1 MDGGDAGKLES
12 CHCGSC
18 TRLPVGCCGCDIL
31 STVGCGGIASYRA
44 CTVGCLS
51 ARQPLCWRRS
61 RVSLSVCLFLRVV
74 GERAGTL
81 ATARARGEGHR
92 HACPCCRQLQRNRHS
107 GTIHQQLAA
116 IPPSNGSAGAEA
128 SRARGAG
135 RPGWIVSSCLRL
147 PTLQQAGAAW
157 VRRMAYTINIR

>member
-1 MDGGDAGKLES
+1 MQKM
-12 CHCGSC
+12 
-18 TRLPVGCCGCDIL
+18 
-31 STVGCGGIASYRA
+31 
-44 CTVGCLS
+44 
-51 ARQPLCWRRS
+51 
-61 RVSLSVCLFLRVV
+61 SVCLCLRVV

-92 HACPCCRQLQRNRHS
+92 HACPCCRQLQRNCHS

-116 IPPSNGSAGAEA
+116 IPPSKSSAGAEA

-157 VRRMAYTINIR
+157 VRRMAYTMTHHQRCGSGMGAAAASCAMAGCCIGLRHMAALRIFTSHNQRVQVDELHLWYTTKRRRPR